1 MTEVKQ
7 NVFWKMENCQKGGV
21 GTFHYGIWAVFYN
34 MGQDLELKFVLD
46 WMLWRSTQEKGE
58 VSLIEDL
65 PNLKFGETI
74 DCHNGHTG
82 QQRDLPSTFSF
93 R

>member
-1 MTEVKQ
+1 MIDSKAALDFLCQCLPAHETTVTEVKQ

-65 PNLKFGETI
+65 PK
-74 DCHNGHTG
+74 
-82 QQRDLPSTFSF
+82 S
-93 R
+93 